1 MIDICDPYSQDAMIP
16 SHETTCNF
24 GPLPAGQPT
33 ETVTLYRLLDNH
45 DPGLVQRAAKALDSH
60 HVTDFLEV
68 ANSVSILLCLS
79 RVCTCEWNFIT
90 HARVHHRV

>member
-1 MIDICDPYSQDAMIP
+1 MIP
-16 SHETTCNF
+16 SHETTYNF
-24 GPLPAGQPT
+24 GHLLAGQPT

-79 RVCTCEWNFIT
+79 MTCSTLYVWLEFYNSGQGT
-90 HARVHHRV
+90 A